1 MMLVKYLKKSII
13 VIKPKPIL
21 ETLQSYFTQIYIT
34 CQPLGIGGIIRKL
47 NLIITGKFNAD
58 INGQRKK
65 EVRALRKQ

>member
-1 MMLVKYLKKSII
+1 MLVKYLKKSII

-47 NLIITGKFNAD
+47 NLIMTGKFNAD

>member
-1 MMLVKYLKKSII
+1 MPVRYLKRSII
-13 VIKPKPIL
+13 VIKSIPIL

-34 CQPLGIGGIIRKL
+34 CQPLGIGGIIRRS
-47 NLIITGKFNAD
+47 NLIMTGKFNAN

>member
-1 MMLVKYLKKSII
+1 MMPVRYLKRSII

-34 CQPLGIGGIIRKL
+34 CQPLDTGGIIRRS
-47 NLIITGKFNAD
+47 NLIMTGKFNAD